1 MSLTD
6 ADKTILVVE
15 DETSLLRVIADQLHD
30 EGYTVITAT
39 NGQAGLDAALSHH
52 PDLIFLDVVMPQMDG
67 IMMLKKLRRDSWGKR
82 VPVIILTNVS
92 EANTIDMAMEYGVH
106 EYIVKADWQLDDVV
120 RMAKTKL
127 EAVPDRI

>member
-1 MSLTD
+1 MLVTH

-30 EGYTVITAT
+30 EGYSVITAT
-39 NGQAGLDAALSHH
+39 NGQAGLDMALSEH

-92 EANTIDMAMEYGVH
+92 EANTIDLAMEYGVH

-127 EAVPDRI
+127 ETVPDRI